1 MVQYIPPPNPRE
13 LLPPLLAC
21 LPTAFVS
28 PKPPPAFL
36 PLLTPI
42 LKQRVHLHTTSGPT
56 SDSWLKLLSWDAE
69 RASKLPDVVQD
80 IQLEPH
86 PVSGEIELE
95 DVENIQYRRL
105 DPETLHTRLDL
116 DQFGLLPLYLWCSGD
131 GQGNDAGWKL
141 AELRSR
147 EDKEDGTEWFDS
159 IEEAN
164 ERSGPVRSIT
174 HTNGANG
181 TNGTNG
187 QGTAEPEA
195 EAEEDDDDYW
205 ASYDQAPSQTPM
217 KRSPAPAE
225 TKAPQ
230 VPSNTE
236 LEYFARYMSEVQPAL
251 DPHDP
256 SEETMGPGEST
267 LNGDTIVPSTRAV
280 QHEPIET
287 SNLGPSGYDSS
298 LPPPPT
304 NGTNGTARE
313 VDDSTDAIRQPRP
326 SSSSSA
332 NSIERLERK
341 AENFSHAEVG
351 IKQHISTDIKS
362 LFRLARSAGIERAEF
377 DRIIKTELEMLGMM
391 DLDE

>member
-1 MVQYIPPPNPRE
+1 MVQHVPPPNPRD

-21 LPTAFVS
+21 LPTSFVS
-28 PKPPPAFL
+28 PKPPPALL

-42 LKQRVHLHTTSGPT
+42 LKQRVHLHTSTGPT
-56 SDSWLKLLSWDAE
+56 SDSWLKLLSWDAS
-69 RASKLPDVVQD
+69 RANKLPEIIQD

-95 DVENIQYRRL
+95 DVDNVQYRRL
-105 DPETLHTRLDL
+105 DPETLHSRFDL
-116 DQFGLLPLYLWCSGD
+116 EEFKLLPLYLWCQGD
-131 GQGNDAGWKL
+131 GQGNEMGWKL

-159 IEEAN
+159 IDEAD
-164 ERSGPVRSIT
+164 EHSGAVRGASYS
-174 HTNGANG
+174 NGANG
-181 TNGTNG
+181 TNGHSSAH
-187 QGTAEPEA
+187 QKEEEPAED
-195 EAEEDDDDYW
+195 DDDDYW

-217 KRSPAPAE
+217 KRSPAPQE
-225 TKAPQ
+225 KTKGPQ

-256 SEETMGPGEST
+256 SEETMAPGEST
-267 LNGDTIVPSTRAV
+267 LNGDTIVPSSRPIQV
-280 QHEPIET
+280 EPAET
-287 SNLGPSGYDSS
+287 TNLGSFGYDSS
-298 LPPPPT
+298 LPPQH
-304 NGTNGTARE
+304 NGTNGT
-313 VDDSTDAIRQPRP
+313 SHAINEGQEEIIHPRP
-326 SSSSSA
+326 SSSSSS

-362 LFRLARSAGIERAEF
+362 LFRLARSAGIEREEF
-377 DRIIKTELEMLGMM
+377 DRIVKTELEMLEMM